1 MNKKGKL
8 FVVSLPIGNLKD
20 ITLRALEVLKET
32 KYITCEDTRSLRKI
46 LNYYQLKGKKLISL
60 YKDIE
65 KERVDKVIKIL
76 LSGKD
81 VVLVS
86 EAGTPLISDPG
97 AYLVKEAYNQRI
109 KIVPIPG
116 ASALTCALSVSG
128 IVLNKGFIFL
138 GFLPRKKVEQK
149 KLLERLPSEFPL
161 VFFESPHRIKKTLKN
176 LLEILGNRKCFLARE
191 LTKIHEELLW
201 SDLETLSQREEFVGE
216 ITLIIMP
223 EDTSKKE
230 KTEIIEKEM
239 NLKKEIEKLK
249 NQGLKDKEIAKNL
262 AQKFKISAKEIYKK
276 IIEISE

>member
-1 MNKKGKL
+1 
-8 FVVSLPIGNLKD
+8 
-20 ITLRALEVLKET
+20 
-32 KYITCEDTRSLRKI
+32 
-46 LNYYQLKGKKLISL
+46 
-60 YKDIE
+60 
-65 KERVDKVIKIL
+65 
-76 LSGKD
+76 
-81 VVLVS
+81 
-86 EAGTPLISDPG
+86 
-97 AYLVKEAYNQRI
+97 
-109 KIVPIPG
+109 
-116 ASALTCALSVSG
+116 ALTCALSVSG

-149 KLLERLPSEFPL
+149 KLLEKLPSEFPL
-161 VFFESPHRIKKTLKN
+161 VFFESPHRIKRTLKN

-201 SDLETLSQREEFVGE
+201 SDLETLSQREEFIGE

>member
-8 FVVSLPIGNLKD
+8 FVISLPIGNLKD
-20 ITLRALEVLKET
+20 ITLRALEVLKEI

-60 YKDIE
+60 YKDVE

-76 LSGKD
+76 LSGED

-97 AYLVKEAYNQRI
+97 AYLVKEAYNKGI

-138 GFLPRKKVEQK
+138 GFLPRKKIEQK
-149 KLLERLPSEFPL
+149 KLLEKLPSEFPL

-201 SDLETLSQREEFVGE
+201 SDLETLSQREEFIGE

-230 KTEIIEKEM
+230 RTEIIEKEM
-239 NLKKEIEKLK
+239 NLKKEIERLK
-249 NQGLKDKEIAKNL
+249 NQGLKNKEIAKNL